1 MSEPIQLTFAD
12 AVGKY
17 QHTGQAPTSRAA
29 AVQELPA
36 TGSKRA
42 AVYQFVLDHH
52 EHGATDE
59 EIQTGLDMNPST
71 ERPRRVEL
79 VEQGL
84 LVDSGRTRL
93 TRSRRS
99 AVVWVAV

>member
-1 MSEPIQLTFAD
+1 MSEQLTFTD

-17 QHTGQAPTSRAA
+17 QRRGQAATSHAA

-36 TGSKRA
+36 TGSKRH

-71 ERPRRVEL
+71 QRPRRVEL

-84 LVDSGRTRL
+84 LEDSGRTRL

-99 AVVWVAV
+99 AVVWVAP

>member
-1 MSEPIQLTFAD
+1 MSEQLSFTD

-17 QHTGQAPTSRAA
+17 QRHGQAPTSHAA
-29 AVQELPA
+29 AVQEAPA
-36 TGSKRA
+36 TGSKRH
-42 AVYQFVLDHH
+42 AVYQFVKDHH
-52 EHGATDE
+52 SFGATDE

-71 ERPRRVEL
+71 QRPRRVEL
-79 VEQGL
+79 VDQGL
-84 LVDSGRTRL
+84 LEDSGRTRL